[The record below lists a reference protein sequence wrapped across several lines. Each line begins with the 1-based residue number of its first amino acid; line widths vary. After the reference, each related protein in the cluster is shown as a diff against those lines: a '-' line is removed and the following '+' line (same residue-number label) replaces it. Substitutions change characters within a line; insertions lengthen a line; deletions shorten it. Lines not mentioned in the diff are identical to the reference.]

1 MTVKG
6 VTSLCQRSDSMKKVK
21 QLGKNLLFWIPVII
35 VCWLLINYEETNY
48 EKGIY
53 KAPGE
58 MVKVYGNKMHI
69 YSKGKGKNTIVLLP
83 GLGTPAP
90 ELDFEPLVNALSNKN
105 RVIVIEPFGY
115 GYSDRT
121 DRARTA
127 MNITEEI
134 HMALDSIGVKD
145 KIVLMP
151 HSESGIYALYYANQ
165 YPEQVKAIVGID
177 CTLPKMKVYIGDYY
191 KKTRK
196 SMKYAQVLGIPRIAV
211 TLNPNKYLPD
221 ESSHAYSKKD
231 RKIMKAITIWNAYN
245 ENVLEERNYLK
256 ANMKTTN
263 DIQLNEKLPVLF
275 FYARGS
281 KVAEAYNEYTKNLE
295 YSEVVVLD
303 GDHYLHHDNYNEIA
317 RKTTEFLGKR

>member
-1 MTVKG
+1 MTVK
-6 VTSLCQRSDSMKKVK
+6 SAIDLWQRSDSMKIVK
-21 QLGKNLLFWIPVII
+21 QLGKNLLFWIPVIV
-35 VCWLLINYEETNY
+35 VCWLLINYVETNY

-58 MVKVYGNKMHI
+58 MVEVYGKKMHI

-90 ELDFEPLVNALSNKN
+90 ELDFEPLVNALSKKN
-105 RVIVIEPFGY
+105 RVVVIEPFGY

-121 DRARTA
+121 DRTRTVE
-127 MNITEEI
+127 NIAEEI
-134 HMALDSIGVKD
+134 HMALDGIGVKG

-165 YPEQVKAIVGID
+165 YKEQVKAIVGID

-191 KKTRK
+191 KNTRK
-196 SMKYAQVLGIPRIAV
+196 TMKYAEFFGIPRIAV

-221 ESSHAYSKKD
+221 ENKHAYSKKN
-231 RKIMKAITIWNAYN
+231 RKIMKTITIWNFYN
-245 ENVLEERNYLK
+245 ENVLEERNYLSD
-256 ANMKTTN
+256 NMETTSHIQVN
-263 DIQLNEKLPVLF
+263 DKLPILF

-281 KVAEAYNEYTKNLE
+281 KVAEAYDEYTRHQE

-303 GDHYLHHDNYNEIA
+303 GDHYLHWNNCDKIT
-317 RKTTEFLGKR
+317 RKTTEFLR